1 VIARLKRS
9 PFAMA
14 ALALAGGTAMA
25 QAVPILVSPVL
36 TRLYTPHDFGQ
47 LSLFT
52 ALVSSVGMAAS
63 GRYDMAML
71 LPRRWVPARHLFG
84 LAVWVSAAFCA
95 AYMLLLLIAPA
106 IARGLLGAEGLGGWL
121 YVVPFALFVT
131 AARTTLGYWAN
142 RAANFRALVKAQ
154 WVQTVLAAV
163 ISLTLG
169 AAGSGFAGLL
179 LGNIAGVLGAALML
193 LLVFRGEFGRPT
205 LAWTRSKA
213 ALARRFRDYP
223 LYSASSAIVDGV
235 TLTLPVFFLAH
246 HFPASTLGYYALVVR
261 VANAPL
267 SFVSSAVAQVNLK
280 KVVQLLHERASVPA
294 HLVRLSAFLAL
305 FAAVPALILFATAPW
320 LFGHLFGPAWEEAGS
335 YLQILMP
342 SLAVRFV
349 GTTLSGTMEATNN
362 TRIGAAWKVLA
373 LVVTALVMLVLA
385 PRGDIR
391 ALLIGVAVSDTLLY
405 LLYTYL
411 CFYAGARPRLAGT

>member
-1 VIARLKRS
+1 MLTRLKRS

-14 ALALAGGTAMA
+14 ALALAGGTALA

-71 LPRRWVPARHLFG
+71 LPRRGGPARQLFG
-84 LAVWVSAAFCA
+84 LAIWVSSAFSA
-95 AYMLLLLIAPA
+95 AYLLLLLLAPDL
-106 IARGLLGAEGLGGWL
+106 ARRLLGAEDLGGWL
-121 YVVPFALFVT
+121 YVVPFLLFFT

-154 WVQTVLAAV
+154 WAQALLASA
-163 ISLTLG
+163 ISLALG
-169 AAGSGFAGLL
+169 AAGIGFSGLL
-179 LGNIAGVLGAALML
+179 LGNILGVLGAAVML
-193 LLVFRGEFGRPT
+193 LGVFRGEIGLPT
-205 LAWTRSKA
+205 LKWTRAKA
-213 ALARRFRDYP
+213 ALARRYRDYP
-223 LYSASSAIVDGV
+223 LYSASSAVVDGV
-235 TLTLPVFFLAH
+235 TLTLPVFFLAQY
-246 HFPASTLGYYALVVR
+246 FPASTLGYFALVVR

-267 SFVSSAVAQVNLK
+267 SFVSSAVSQVNLK
-280 KVVQLLHERASVPA
+280 KVVQLLHEGHSVPA
-294 HLVRLSAFLAL
+294 HLARLGALLAL
-305 FAAVPALILFATAPW
+305 FAAIPTTVLVATAPW
-320 LFGHLFGPAWEEAGS
+320 LFRHLFGPSWEEAGS

-349 GTTLSGTMEATNN
+349 ASTLSGTIEATNN
-362 TRIGAAWKVLA
+362 SYVGAVWKVIALA
-373 LVVTALVMLVLA
+373 VTGLVLLVLA

-391 ALLIGVAVSDTLLY
+391 VVLIGIAVSDILLY
-405 LLYTYL
+405 LLFTYL
-411 CFYAGARPRLAGT
+411 CFYAGAHPRLARN

>member
-1 VIARLKRS
+1 MS
-9 PFAMA
+9 

-25 QAVPILVSPVL
+25 QAVPILISPVL

-47 LSLFT
+47 LSLFA
-52 ALVSSVGMAAS
+52 ALISSVGMAAS

-71 LPRRWVPARHLFG
+71 LPRRDLAARHLFG

-95 AYMLLLLIAPA
+95 AYLLLLVLAPNV
-106 IARGLLGAEGLGGWL
+106 ARQHLGAQKLGGWL
-121 YVVPFALFVT
+121 YAIPFALFVM

-142 RAANFRALVKAQ
+142 RSADFRALVKAQ
-154 WVQTVLAAV
+154 WAQTLLAAA
-163 ISLTLG
+163 ISVALG
-169 AAGSGFAGLL
+169 AAGAGFAGLL
-179 LGNIAGVLGAALML
+179 LGNIAGVLGAALIL
-193 LLVFRGEFGRPT
+193 VLGFRGVFRRPT
-205 LAWTRSKA
+205 LRWTRAKL

-235 TLTLPVFFLAH
+235 TLTLPIFFLAQ
-246 HFPASTLGYYALVVR
+246 HFSASTLGYYALVVR

-267 SFVSSAVAQVNLK
+267 SFVASAVNQVNLK
-280 KVVQLLHERASVPA
+280 KVVQLMHERASVPT
-294 HLVRLSAFLAL
+294 HLARLATFLGV
-305 FAAVPALILFATAPW
+305 FAAVPTLILVATAPW
-320 LFGHLFGPAWEEAGS
+320 LFRHLFGPPWEEAGS

-349 GTTLSGTMEATNN
+349 GSTLSGTMEATNN

-373 LVVTALVMLVLA
+373 LAVTALVMLVLA
-385 PRGDIR
+385 PRGDILL
-391 ALLIGVAVSDTLLY
+391 LLIGIAVSDTLLY

-411 CFYAGARPRLAGT
+411 CFYAGGRPRLKGA